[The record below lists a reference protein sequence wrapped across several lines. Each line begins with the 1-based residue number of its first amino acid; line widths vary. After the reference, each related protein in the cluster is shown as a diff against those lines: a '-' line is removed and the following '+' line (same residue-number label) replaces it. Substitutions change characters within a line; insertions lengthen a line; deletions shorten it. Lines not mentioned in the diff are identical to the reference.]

1 MSGTL
6 CFLIRLKRKG
16 PAESLTKT
24 KVTNLTNLTKPTKQK
39 EENNSMRKNKSQKN
53 REVLCRNLIT
63 KFSPGGSKTSIF
75 WQGWIENS
83 SRNREFVGT
92 KKLAR
97 RYIQCLGTQDIPLS
111 FAFHG
116 FSRYA
121 KMRIRGML
129 IRVPLEIWNSW
140 KPKNWQDNTF
150 SVLELKI
157 PIYLLRFMESRAM
170 IENLRYAKM
179 ACSRRDSTSLS
190 NQSETQG

>member
-39 EENNSMRKNKSQKN
+39 EENNSMRKNKSQKYFVATLLPSS
-53 REVLCRNLIT
+53 R
-63 KFSPGGSKTSIF
+63 GSKTSIF

-129 IRVPLEIWNSW
+129 IRVPFEIWNSW